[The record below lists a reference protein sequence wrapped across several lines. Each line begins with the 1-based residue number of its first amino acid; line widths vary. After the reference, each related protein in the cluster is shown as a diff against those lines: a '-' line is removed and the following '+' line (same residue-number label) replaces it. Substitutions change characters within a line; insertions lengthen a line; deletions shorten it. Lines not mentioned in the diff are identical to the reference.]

1 MLASFRQTYR
11 LALVQK
17 MGAQGD
23 DRLAGLQRA
32 GHPRGFIIQAST
44 VTGCQE
50 TVAGREAMRQTPG
63 PLPGS

>member
-1 MLASFRQTYR
+1 MLASFRQTHR

-23 DRLAGLQRA
+23 DGLAGLQRA
-32 GHPRGFIIQAST
+32 GHPRRFIIQAEHGH
-44 VTGCQE
+44 GCQE

>member
-1 MLASFRQTYR
+1 MLASFRQTHR

-17 MGAQGD
+17 MGARGD

-32 GHPRGFIIQAST
+32 GHPRGFIIQAEH
-44 VTGCQE
+44 GHRLPE

>member
-11 LALVQK
+11 LAPVQK
-17 MGAQGD
+17 MGARGD

-32 GHPRGFIIQAST
+32 GHPRGFSIRAEH
-44 VTGCQE
+44 GHRLPE